1 MMRKLIG
8 GGELPPK
15 ATLSQLL
22 KGFIGGTLGI
32 LILCM
37 LAEQSQVPWLMAPFG
52 ATCVLLFA
60 VPTSPLAQ
68 PRNIIA
74 GHFISA
80 TVGLAALYSFGDS
93 YLVMSVAVGS
103 AIFLMQ
109 YFRAVHPPAGAN
121 PIVIALAGT
130 SLVDWTFLFTPV
142 LVGSVALVFVGA
154 MLNNTSSQ
162 QRWPLYWVGKSDA
175 ESGR

>member
-1 MMRKLIG
+1 MIKKLIG
-8 GGELPPK
+8 GEKLPPK
-15 ATLSQLL
+15 ATLNQLL
-22 KGFIGGTLGI
+22 KGFVGGTVGI
-32 LILCM
+32 LILCL

-80 TVGLAALYSFGDS
+80 AVGLVALYGVGDS
-93 YLVMSVAVGS
+93 YLVMSLAVGS

-109 YFRAVHPPAGAN
+109 YFRTVHPPAGAN
-121 PIVIALAGT
+121 PIVISLAGT

-142 LVGSVALVFVGA
+142 LVGSVALVLVGA
-154 MLNNTSSQ
+154 MLNNTSTK
-162 QRWPLYWVGKSDA
+162 QRWPLYWVGK
-175 ESGR
+175 

>member
-1 MMRKLIG
+1 MIKKLIG

-15 ATLSQLL
+15 ATLNQLM
-22 KGFIGGTLGI
+22 KAFIGGSVGI
-32 LILCM
+32 LILCL

-80 TVGLAALYSFGDS
+80 AVGLAALYGFGDS
-93 YLVMSVAVGS
+93 
-103 AIFLMQ
+103 F
-109 YFRAVHPPAGAN
+109 
-121 PIVIALAGT
+121 
-130 SLVDWTFLFTPV
+130 
-142 LVGSVALVFVGA
+142 
-154 MLNNTSSQ
+154 
-162 QRWPLYWVGKSDA
+162 
-175 ESGR
+175 